1 MTDPQQLSHAQQ
13 ALWFLYRLAPDAAV
27 YNTGCALTVRSAVDL
42 PALRSAVEAL
52 AERHDMLRSVFQ
64 EVDGQAVR
72 LVGERHPLGLEV
84 RELPGTDPEGLA
96 AAARAALREPFR
108 LERDGAFRFVLLRRG
123 EADAVLLMAG
133 HHIGTDAT
141 SNWLIVR
148 DLLHGYRRL
157 TGGDADGPTTD
168 GPTAEGPTA
177 DGLAV
182 AAPPPPK
189 GSYADHVAKE
199 RTVLDSPR
207 GARMEQH
214 WHRVC
219 ADAAPAELPI
229 DRPRP
234 ASSSRTGA
242 THHLDL
248 TDGRV
253 EALRELARGSGVS
266 LFSVLLGTFQSLL
279 HRSTRQ
285 NGFLIGCPT
294 TTRMSPAV
302 REVVGNFV
310 NTLVFRGDFDPG
322 TTFRQAAE
330 AADRQVKAG
339 LGAAVYPFELLTR
352 TVNRPRTGAGSS
364 LCRITFNLVGTAT
377 PEPLLRLLLD
387 ADGGRPA
394 EFAGLTVAPFELPQA
409 EGQLDLAV
417 SVRQSASSLAVDFR
431 YDVDLFDPATVERF
445 AGHFLR
451 AVDAA
456 LADPDAPVARLR
468 LVDDAELAGLM
479 GLGAEPAPRRR
490 ARRG

>member
-42 PALRSAVEAL
+42 PALRAAVEAL
-52 AERHDMLRSVFQ
+52 AERHDMLRSVFH
-64 EVDGQAVR
+64 EIDGQAVR
-72 LVGERHPLGLEV
+72 LVRERHPLGLEV

-123 EADAVLLMAG
+123 EADAVLLTAG

-157 TGGDADGPTTD
+157 TGADGPQD
-168 GPTAEGPTA
+168 A
-177 DGLAV
+177 LAV
-182 AAPPPPK
+182 AGPPPPK
-189 GSYADHVAKE
+189 GTYADHVAKE

-207 GARMEQH
+207 GARMEQY
-214 WHRVC
+214 WHQVC
-219 ADAAPAELPI
+219 ADAAPAELPT

-234 ASSSRTGA
+234 ASPSRTGA

-248 TDGRV
+248 ADGRV
-253 EALRELARGSGVS
+253 EALRELARSSGVS

-279 HRSTRQ
+279 HRYSRQ

-294 TTRMSPAV
+294 TTRMSPVV

-322 TTFRQAAE
+322 TTFREAAA

-339 LGAAVYPFELLTR
+339 LGGAGYPFELLTR

-468 LVDDAELAGLM
+468 LVDGAELAGLM
-479 GLGAEPAPRRR
+479 GFGAEPAPRRR

>member
-42 PALRSAVEAL
+42 PALRAAVEAL

-84 RELPGTDPEGLA
+84 RELPGADPEGLA

-148 DLLHGYRRL
+148 DLLHGYHLL
-157 TGGDADGPTTD
+157 TGGGDDPAANGPTT
-168 GPTAEGPTA
+168 
-177 DGLAV
+177 V
-182 AAPPPPK
+182 PPPPK

-207 GARMEQH
+207 GARMEQY

-219 ADAAPAELPI
+219 ADAAPAELPT

-248 TDGRV
+248 ADGRV
-253 EALRELARGSGVS
+253 EALRELARSSGVS

-279 HRSTRQ
+279 HRRTRQ

-294 TTRMSPAV
+294 TTRMSPVV

-310 NTLVFRGDFDPG
+310 NTLLFRGDFDPG

-339 LGAAVYPFELLTR
+339 LGSAGHPFELLTR

-394 EFAGLTVAPFELPQA
+394 EFAGLTIAPFELPQA

-468 LVDDAELAGLM
+468 LVDDTELAELM
-479 GLGAEPAPRRR
+479 GFGTEPAPRRR

>member
-42 PALRSAVEAL
+42 PALRAAVEAL
-52 AERHDMLRSVFQ
+52 AERHDMLRSVFR

-123 EADAVLLMAG
+123 EADAVLLTAG

-157 TGGDADGPTTD
+157 AGDGA
-168 GPTAEGPTA
+168 A
-177 DGLAV
+177 DGLAAADGLT

-207 GARMEQH
+207 GARMEQY

-219 ADAAPAELPI
+219 ADAAPAELPT

-248 TDGRV
+248 ADGRV

-279 HRSTRQ
+279 HRYTRQ

-294 TTRMSPAV
+294 TTRMSPVV

-322 TTFRQAAE
+322 TTFREAAA

-339 LGAAVYPFELLTR
+339 LGGAAYPFELLTR

-468 LVDDAELAGLM
+468 LVDGAELAGLM
-479 GLGAEPAPRRR
+479 GFGAESAPRRR

>member
-42 PALRSAVEAL
+42 PALRAAVEAL

-84 RELPGTDPEGLA
+84 RELPGADPEGLA

-148 DLLHGYRRL
+148 DLLHGYHLL
-157 TGGDADGPTTD
+157 TGGGDAPAADGPTT
-168 GPTAEGPTA
+168 
-177 DGLAV
+177 
-182 AAPPPPK
+182 APPPPK

-207 GARMEQH
+207 GARMEQY

-219 ADAAPAELPI
+219 ADAAPAELPT

-248 TDGRV
+248 ADGRV
-253 EALRELARGSGVS
+253 EALRELARSSGVS

-279 HRSTRQ
+279 HRRTRQ

-294 TTRMSPAV
+294 TTRMSPVV

-310 NTLVFRGDFDPG
+310 NTLLFRGDFDPG

-339 LGAAVYPFELLTR
+339 LGSAGYPFELLTR

-394 EFAGLTVAPFELPQA
+394 EFAGLTIAPFELPQA

-479 GLGAEPAPRRR
+479 GFGTEPAPRRR

>member
-1 MTDPQQLSHAQQ
+1 MTDRQQLSHAQQ

-42 PALRSAVEAL
+42 PALRAAVA
-52 AERHDMLRSVFQ
+52 ATAARHDMLRSTFR

-84 RELPGTDPEGLA
+84 RELPGADAEGLA

-108 LERDGAFRFVLLRRG
+108 LEEDGAFRFVLLRRG
-123 EADAVLLMAG
+123 PEDAVLLMAG

-148 DLLHGYRRL
+148 DLLYGYRRL
-157 TGGDADGPTTD
+157 VGEDGAAGLD
-168 GPTAEGPTA
+168 GTAE
-177 DGLAV
+177 L
-182 AAPPPPK
+182 PPPK

-199 RTVLDSPR
+199 RAVLDSPR
-207 GARMEQH
+207 GARMEQY
-214 WHRVC
+214 WHQVC
-219 ADAAPAELPI
+219 AGALPAELPT
-229 DRPRP
+229 DRPRT

-248 TDGRV
+248 AADRV

-266 LFSVLLGTFQSLL
+266 LYSVLLGVLQSLL
-279 HRSTRQ
+279 HRYTRQ
-285 NGFLIGCPT
+285 NEFLIGCPSA
-294 TTRMSPAV
+294 TRMSPAV

-310 NTLVFRGDFDPG
+310 NTLVFRSGFTPG
-322 TTFRQAAE
+322 TTFREAVV
-330 AADRQVKAG
+330 AADQQVKAG
-339 LGAAVYPFELLTR
+339 LGRAAYPFELLTR

-364 LCRITFNLVGTAT
+364 LCRITLNLVGTAT

-387 ADGGRPA
+387 ADGGEPA
-394 EFAGLTVAPFELPQA
+394 RFAGLTIAPFELPQA

-431 YDVDLFDPATVERF
+431 YDVDLFDPATIERF
-445 AGHFLR
+445 AGYFLR
-451 AVDAA
+451 TIDAA
-456 LADPDAPVARLR
+456 LAGPDTPVARLR
-468 LVDDAELAGLM
+468 LVDGAELAGLM
-479 GLGAEPAPRRR
+479 GFGPEPSFGPEPARTGRR
-490 ARRG
+490 AGRG

>member
-42 PALRSAVEAL
+42 PALRAAVEEL
-52 AERHDMLRSVFQ
+52 AERHDMLRSVFA

-123 EADAVLLMAG
+123 EADAVLLTAG

-157 TGGDADGPTTD
+157 TGGGT
-168 GPTAEGPTA
+168 
-177 DGLAV
+177 DGLASDEF
-182 AAPPPPK
+182 AAAAPPPPPK

-219 ADAAPAELPI
+219 ADAAPAELPT

-248 TDGRV
+248 ADGRV
-253 EALRELARGSGVS
+253 EALRELARSSGVS

-279 HRSTRQ
+279 HRCTRQ

-294 TTRMSPAV
+294 TTRMSPVV

-322 TTFRQAAE
+322 TTFRQAAA
-330 AADRQVKAG
+330 AADRQVKDG
-339 LGAAVYPFELLTR
+339 LGGAAYPFELLTR
-352 TVNRPRTGAGSS
+352 TVNRPRTGAGDS

-431 YDVDLFDPATVERF
+431 YDVDLFDPGTVERF

-468 LVDDAELAGLM
+468 LVDGAELAGLM
-479 GLGAEPAPRRR
+479 GFGAEPAPRRR

>member
-42 PALRSAVEAL
+42 PALRAAVEAL
-52 AERHDMLRSVFQ
+52 AERHDMVRSVFR

-123 EADAVLLMAG
+123 GTDAVLLTAG

-157 TGGDADGPTTD
+157 VGDG
-168 GPTAEGPTA
+168 A
-177 DGLAV
+177 DGLA
-182 AAPPPPK
+182 AAEPLATAEAPPPK

-219 ADAAPAELPI
+219 ADAAPAELPT

-234 ASSSRTGA
+234 TSSSRIGA

-248 TDGRV
+248 ADGRV
-253 EALRELARGSGVS
+253 EALRELARSSGVS

-279 HRSTRQ
+279 HRRTRQ

-294 TTRMSPAV
+294 TTRTSPVV

-322 TTFRQAAE
+322 TTFREAAA

-451 AVDAA
+451 ALDAA

-479 GLGAEPAPRRR
+479 GFGAEPAPRRR